1 MANWKDILGWGDV
14 QLNELRFIGYI
25 YLKEGQY
32 EKARR
37 FFDGL
42 VLLEPESSYDWRTL
56 GAIYLLMNNFPKAIA
71 TLTKALELD
80 PSNAGAQIN
89 LTKAYFY
96 NGERE
101 KGLEDAKK
109 LTASSDKSVANDAEA
124 LILAYST

>member
-1 MANWKDILGWGDV
+1 MVNWKDILGWGDL

-37 FFDGL
+37 FFNGL
-42 VLLEPESSYDWRTL
+42 VLLEPGNAYDWRTL
-56 GAIYLLMNNFPKAIA
+56 GAIYLFMNNFAKAIE
-71 TLTKALELD
+71 TLSKALELD
-80 PSNAGAQIN
+80 PSHAGAQIN
-89 LTKAYFY
+89 LAKAYLY

-109 LTASSDKSVANDAEA
+109 LTASPDKDVASDAEA